1 MLGRFTLPVA
11 FHTLSGCG
19 NVGRNILRSDL
30 PKGVDISVSKTTRI
44 TEHQSF
50 QIRLDMFDMSN
61 TRNFGIPEAR
71 ISGIGFAR
79 QESTNGGSR
88 NLYVGLRYIF

>member
-1 MLGRFTLPVA
+1 M
-11 FHTLSGCG
+11 
-19 NVGRNILRSDL
+19 
-30 PKGVDISVSKTTRI
+30 DISVSKTTRI

-50 QIRLDMFDMSN
+50 QIRLDMFDVSN

-71 ISGIGFAR
+71 ISNTGFAR

>member
-1 MLGRFTLPVA
+1 
-11 FHTLSGCG
+11 
-19 NVGRNILRSDL
+19 
-30 PKGVDISVSKTTRI
+30 
-44 TEHQSF
+44 
-50 QIRLDMFDMSN
+50 MFDVSN

-71 ISGIGFAR
+71 ISNTGFAR

>member
-1 MLGRFTLPVA
+1 
-11 FHTLSGCG
+11 
-19 NVGRNILRSDL
+19 
-30 PKGVDISVSKTTRI
+30 VDISVSKTTRI

-71 ISGIGFAR
+71 ISDTGFAVR
-79 QESTNGGSR
+79 KARAAALLKRRRLALGGIPGDYAVTR
-88 NLYVGLRYIF
+88 WAYIL